1 MHRIDIDAMNAGTY
15 RLLNLLLLG
24 AFHAGSAMAYPTL
37 PGRIPIHFDLWGRP
51 DRWADR
57 SFLSWFGLPLI
68 ATALAGFLELAS
80 RYSARHPQLWNV
92 PDKRRFL
99 ELDPAARAP
108 IIARLREFL
117 AMTGVMGTAL
127 VMLVQFS
134 IYHSATG
141 RGSGMQGYVAAGIGI
156 FLLVLLA
163 SALRMNARVG
173 AMIREAHRGPE

>member
-1 MHRIDIDAMNAGTY
+1 MHRNDIEPMNAGTY
-15 RLLNLLLLG
+15 RLLNLLLLA
-24 AFHAGSAMAYPTL
+24 AFYAGSAMLYPTL
-37 PGRIPIHFDLWGRP
+37 PDRIPMHFDLSGRP

-57 SFLSWFGLPLI
+57 SFLSWFALPLI
-68 ATALAGFLELAS
+68 ATAVAGFLELAS
-80 RYSARHPQLWNV
+80 RYSVRHPQLWNV

-108 IIARLREFL
+108 IIARLQDFM
-117 AMTGVMGTAL
+117 AMTGVMGTAV

-141 RGSGMQGYVAAGIGI
+141 RGSGMQAYVAAGIGI
-156 FLLVLLA
+156 FLLVLLS

-173 AMIREAHRGPE
+173 TMIRDAHRGSE